1 MNLGRLRL
9 GLPLLV
15 RPGAEEEEEEAGE
28 ALSRG
33 FHDPKFPLESILP
46 ASVRRYQLEILRLLS
61 ETWRDNGKRVPC
73 TCSQTWES
81 FSLILPQ
88 IK

>member
-1 MNLGRLRL
+1 MWSLATSPHTAQDTLRMNLGRLRL

-46 ASVRRYQLEILRLLS
+46 AIWQNLCPSAPAGNS
-61 ETWRDNGKRVPC
+61 KA
-73 TCSQTWES
+73 
-81 FSLILPQ
+81 PQ
-88 IK
+88 